1 MPSDPNLRGHLILE
15 IDELLEEVNDVLWLW
30 HGRPIWIYRKLQF
43 CPETVS
49 FEDGLFLKELLL
61 NIPNMEQLKLLR
73 ALISSQIRDEKF
85 IDTRERMAK
94 LDRGIVNIQ
103 RGRKFISEMSK
114 KVNEL
119 IMKQMNI
126 GKIKNGKEWKTA
138 ATLKSPATRGYRSRK
153 IIFSIINKIKS
164 PKNTTN
170 SVIFKDSGGT
180 FSRKSYKNFPAD
192 LEKIKSK
199 TKIRSR
205 IKRRFY

>member
-1 MPSDPNLRGHLILE
+1 MTNDQSVRGHLILE
-15 IDELLEEVNDVLWLW
+15 IDELLEEVNDVLWVW

-49 FEDGLFLKELLL
+49 FEDGLYLKELLL
-61 NIPNMEQLKLLR
+61 NIPDMEQLKFLR

-103 RGRKFISEMSK
+103 RGRKFITEMFK

-119 IMKQMNI
+119 IKKQMTI
-126 GKIKNGKEWKTA
+126 GQMRKEWQNEKTF
-138 ATLKSPATRGYRSRK
+138 KSPSTRGYRSRK
-153 IIFSIINKIKS
+153 IIFSIMNTIKS
-164 PKNTTN
+164 PKNN
-170 SVIFKDSGGT
+170 SIIFKDSGSK
-180 FSRKSYKNFPAD
+180 FVRKSYKNFLTN
-192 LEKIKSK
+192 LEKIKSQ

-205 IKRRFY
+205 IKRRFH